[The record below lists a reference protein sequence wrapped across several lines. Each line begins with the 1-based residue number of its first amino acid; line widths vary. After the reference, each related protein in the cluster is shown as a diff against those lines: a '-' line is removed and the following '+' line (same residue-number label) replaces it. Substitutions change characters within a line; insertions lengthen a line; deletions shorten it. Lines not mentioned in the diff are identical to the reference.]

1 MGTDGASGVVGQRKS
16 VKSWGTRFLNALRE
30 VGGQTVNVLSSRGGR
45 GGGTIVLGG
54 SNGGISN
61 EVSSVIRG
69 NTSNDS
75 FVVVKA
81 GTQSYVL
88 VTGLPGEQRGD
99 SEEKLG
105 ETLNPISGLN
115 LSETEIAEL
124 LTTSDPNKIR
134 AAFLKMSPQF
144 RELAIKAMEEEK

>member
-45 GGGTIVLGG
+45 GGTIVLSG
-54 SNGGISN
+54 NGGVQD

-81 GTQSYVL
+81 GTEAYVL
-88 VTGLPGEQRGD
+88 ITDLPGEQRDD
-99 SEEKLG
+99 SG
-105 ETLNPISGLN
+105 ETLAETQSSTSGLN

-124 LTTSDPNKIR
+124 LTTSDANKIR
-134 AAFLKMSPQF
+134 TAFLKMSPQF
-144 RELAIKAMEEEK
+144 RELAVKAMEAEK